1 MAEPGVGLQ
10 PAEEEGQADVSQTVA
25 ERVASALGGL
35 SRKHRRIARHILD
48 NLGSVAF
55 ASAQEVGVETD
66 ASAATVVRFSQ
77 TLGYKGFQH
86 MRDEIRAELFDRRH
100 VPHKLE
106 GRMAAQAGSHGHLAD
121 VFASGIS
128 SIERTA
134 VLASGERLMRAAAAI
149 RRARHVYLVGSGL
162 AAMLVECLAY
172 YLQTIDIVARHVTGG
187 EEELALALTF
197 AGPEDA
203 VIAISFRRHPRYAM
217 KAIEHARAIGA
228 TSIGIANSEISPVL
242 SEADHSFLVVTEGL
256 LDRPSSV
263 AAVALLDALVAAVM
277 LVKPGEAAES
287 QRRIDTTFK
296 ETGLLEE

>member
-1 MAEPGVGLQ
+1 MQPIDEPR
-10 PAEEEGQADVSQTVA
+10 PAAGSQSVA
-25 ERVASALGGL
+25 ERVASALIGL
-35 SRKHRRIARHILD
+35 SRKHRRIARYLLD

-55 ASAQEVGVETD
+55 ASAQEVGSETG

-77 TLGYKGFQH
+77 ALGYSGFH
-86 MRDEIRAELFDRRH
+86 HLRDDVRAELFRQQALPK
-100 VPHKLE
+100 VE
-106 GRMAAQAGSHGHLAD
+106 GRMEGRVGSHGPLAD
-121 VFASGIS
+121 VFASAITN
-128 SIERTA
+128 IERTA
-134 VLASGERLMRAAAAI
+134 MLASEVRLMQAATAI
-149 RRARHVYLVGSGL
+149 RRARHVYIVGSGL

-203 VIAISFRRHPRYAM
+203 LIAVSFRRHPRYAM
-217 KAIEHARAIGA
+217 KALEHARAIGA
-228 TSIGIANSEISPVL
+228 TSIGVANSEISPVL
-242 SEADHSFLVVTEGL
+242 READHSFLVMTEGL
-256 LDRPSSV
+256 PDRPSPV

-277 LVKPGEAAES
+277 LVEPEEAAES